1 MTATAQQ
8 LKLAFGLTPERAIEY
23 FRAKDIRITRRAHD
37 MAASAH
43 ARAFTVAGVT
53 KAEVLQDIRD
63 SLDAALEEGQTYE
76 EFLKTL
82 RPTLQK
88 RGWWGTVHDPE
99 TGEILPGRA
108 MTPYRLETVYRT
120 NMQSAYMAG
129 RYKAQLENADARPY
143 WTYVAVLDGRT
154 RGSHAAMHNR
164 TFRYD
169 DPIWQVWYPPCGYR
183 CRCRVVARSA
193 HEVEADGIALSS
205 GEGKMSDRTL
215 DLGKLGKIGLTG
227 YEAPGGKWLAPD
239 PGFDSNPGWGAYG
252 TDMALA
258 RRVQAL
264 KNPGLRQQ
272 VWAALNGSL
281 KRKADYVN
289 WVNNVLDSRKA
300 GNGVQVVG
308 FVDEPLAQFMQAMQP
323 ARTPARVLAIS
334 EKRLMHADS
343 LKHVEAG
350 TALNRQQYMMLP
362 EIVTHYDPADVYY
375 DGVHKGFTLVRRLAN
390 GDAIFTAVTTDYNF
404 RRAGKLDALVNA
416 YKVSA
421 EEAKNQLGGRTRM
434 ADWMRGKK

>member
-8 LKLAFGLTPERAIEY
+8 LKLAFGLTPERAVEY

-63 SLDAALEEGQTYE
+63 AMDTALAEGQTYTQ
-76 EFLKTL
+76 FVQNL
-82 RPTLQK
+82 RPILQK

-108 MTPYRLETVYRT
+108 MTPYRLETIYRT

-143 WTYVAVLDGRT
+143 WTYIAVMDDRT

-169 DPIWQVWYPPCGYR
+169 DPVWQVWYPPCGYR
-183 CRCRVVARSA
+183 CRCRVVAHSA
-193 HEVEADGIALSS
+193 AEVEADGIALSS
-205 GEGKMSDRTL
+205 GENSMETRTL
-215 DLGKLGKIGLTG
+215 DLGKSGKISLTG
-227 YEAPGGKWLAPD
+227 YTSGGKWLTPN

-258 RRVQAL
+258 RQVQAL
-264 KNPGLRQQ
+264 KSPDLRQQ
-272 VWAALNGSL
+272 VWTALNGSA
-281 KRKADYVN
+281 KRKADYIH
-289 WVNNVLDSRKA
+289 WVNHVLSE
-300 GNGVQVVG
+300 GYLPTGSTQVIG
-308 FVDEPLAQFMQAMQP
+308 FVDEKIAAFMLQMEP
-323 ARTPARVLAIS
+323 DRPPVRVVTVNDRQLRHMNSA
-334 EKRLMHADS
+334 
-343 LKHVEAG
+343 KHHSG
-350 TALNRQQYMMLP
+350 GIALNREQYMMLP
-362 EIVTHYDPADVYY
+362 EIIAQPDSVYY
-375 DGVHKGFTLVRRLAN
+375 DKRYGNFAYVCNLADGSIIYVPVN
-390 GDAIFTAVTTDYNF
+390 TSYMQRGSAVIDAAI
-404 RRAGKLDALVNA
+404 NA
-416 YKVSA
+416 YRLPNTKDGA
-421 EEAKNQLGGRTRM
+421 GRLNNLGRFIKMG
-434 ADWMRGKK
+434 

>member
-8 LKLAFGLTPERAIEY
+8 LKLAFGLTPERAVEY

-63 SLDAALEEGQTYE
+63 AMDIALAEGQTYAQ
-76 EFLKTL
+76 FVQNL
-82 RPTLQK
+82 RPILQK

-108 MTPYRLETVYRT
+108 MTPYRLGTIYRT

-143 WTYVAVLDGRT
+143 WTYVAVMDDRT

-169 DPIWQVWYPPCGYR
+169 DPVWQVWYPPCGYR

-193 HEVEADGIALSS
+193 AEVEADGIALSS
-205 GEGKMSDRTL
+205 GENSMETRTL
-215 DLGKLGKIGLTG
+215 DLGKSGKISLTG
-227 YEAPGGKWLAPD
+227 YTSGGKWLAPA
-239 PGFDSNPGWGAYG
+239 PGFDSNHGWGAYG

-264 KNPGLRQQ
+264 KSPDLRQQ
-272 VWAALNGSL
+272 VWTALNGSA
-281 KRKADYVN
+281 KRKADYIH
-289 WVNNVLDSRKA
+289 WVNHVLDNRRA
-300 GNGVQVVG
+300 GNGVQVIG
-308 FVDEPLAQFMQAMQP
+308 FVDEALAQFMQAMQP
-323 ARTPARVLAIS
+323 DNLPVRVLAIS
-334 EKRLMHADS
+334 EKQLMHADS
-343 LKHVEAG
+343 LKHIEDG
-350 TALNRQQYMMLP
+350 IALNREQYMMLP
-362 EIVTHYDPADVYY
+362 QIVTHYDPANVYY
-375 DGVHKGFTLVRRLAN
+375 DSTHKGFTIVCRLAN
-390 GDAIFTAVTTDYNF
+390 GDAIFTAVTADYYF

-421 EEAKNQLGGRTRM
+421 EEAKNLLGGRIRM
-434 ADWMRGKK
+434 ADWMKGKK